1 MVKNGYESPNIW
13 FVLLEREDI
22 ITSSPD
28 VGVDGGSQ
36 DGWWETNN

>member
-22 ITSSPD
+22 IMSSPD
-28 VGVDGGSQ
+28 VGVNGESQ
-36 DGWWETNN
+36 EGWWETNN